1 MFSLFRKRIEMKSIT
16 AVIDSENAVIED
28 RDAVINEKI
37 AVIREAAKKKLI
49 TGSKAEELIKIV
61 TELEIEKII
70 EREDIEKILKCKRT
84 KAIGILNILE
94 QLGIIITISGQGK
107 GKYTVY
113 VEK

>member
-16 AVIDSENAVIED
+16 AVIDNENAVIE
-28 RDAVINEKI
+28 EKI

-61 TELEIEKII
+61 SELQIEKII

-84 KAIGILNILE
+84 KAIGVLNILV

-107 GKYTVY
+107 GKGKYTVY

>member
-1 MFSLFRKRIEMKSIT
+1 MFRKRIEMKSIT
-16 AVIDSENAVIED
+16 AVIDNENAVIE
-28 RDAVINEKI
+28 EKI

-61 TELEIEKII
+61 TELQIEKII

-84 KAIGILNILE
+84 KAIGILNILV

>member
-16 AVIDSENAVIED
+16 AVIDNENAVIE
-28 RDAVINEKI
+28 EKI

-49 TGSKAEELIKIV
+49 TGSKAEEFIKIV
-61 TELEIEKII
+61 TELQIEKII
-70 EREDIEKILKCKRT
+70 EREDIEKKLKCKRT
-84 KAIGILNILE
+84 KAIGILNILV

-113 VEK
+113 VEKKMIK

>member
-16 AVIDSENAVIED
+16 AVIDNENAVIE
-28 RDAVINEKI
+28 EKI

-61 TELEIEKII
+61 TELQIEKII

-84 KAIGILNILE
+84 KAIGI
-94 QLGIIITISGQGK
+94 
-107 GKYTVY
+107 
-113 VEK
+113 